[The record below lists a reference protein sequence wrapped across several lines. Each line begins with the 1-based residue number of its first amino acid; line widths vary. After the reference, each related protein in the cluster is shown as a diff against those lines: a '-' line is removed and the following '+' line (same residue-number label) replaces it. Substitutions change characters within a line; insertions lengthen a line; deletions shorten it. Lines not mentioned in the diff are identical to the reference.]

1 MLVSRSGER
10 ADGISELAAELR
22 EAGASVAVVACDVGD
37 RDAVAA
43 LLAQVPQRYPLRS
56 VFHAAG
62 VLDDAVIA
70 SLTPARIDTVLRAKV
85 DGAWNLHELTKE
97 LDLSAFVAFSSMA
110 GIVGAPGQGNY
121 AAANSFLDAL
131 AAHRRAQGLPGLS
144 VAWGM
149 WEETSTM
156 TRHLGERDKA
166 RMTRAGLSAL
176 STRQALDLLDAA
188 LLTEHPMV
196 VGTRLDRGALAH
208 HSDTLPPLLSQL
220 ATRSA
225 RRVLEHTD
233 MVSLTGLRA
242 RLEGMTPEQR
252 HSELVELVC
261 SNAAAVLGHS
271 TADVNADD
279 AFGDLGFDSL
289 TAVELRNR
297 LKIATGLTLSPTLIF
312 DQPTPGALAEH
323 LEAQLAT
330 SAPEAATV
338 TPPDRMTRFNGIA
351 RELQALLNQAD
362 LSPGDKAQVITRLES
377 LLGGAAVAS
386 PAPLLLAPEDA
397 FDDDISTATE
407 SQLFAILDD
416 EVGP

>member
-1 MLVSRSGER
+1 
-10 ADGISELAAELR
+10 
-22 EAGASVAVVACDVGD
+22 
-37 RDAVAA
+37 
-43 LLAQVPQRYPLRS
+43 
-56 VFHAAG
+56 
-62 VLDDAVIA
+62 
-70 SLTPARIDTVLRAKV
+70 
-85 DGAWNLHELTKE
+85 
-97 LDLSAFVAFSSMA
+97 
-110 GIVGAPGQGNY
+110 
-121 AAANSFLDAL
+121 
-131 AAHRRAQGLPGLS
+131 
-144 VAWGM
+144 
-149 WEETSTM
+149 
-156 TRHLGERDKA
+156 
-166 RMTRAGLSAL
+166 
-176 STRQALDLLDAA
+176 
-188 LLTEHPMV
+188 
-196 VGTRLDRGALAH
+196 
-208 HSDTLPPLLSQL
+208 
-220 ATRSA
+220 
-225 RRVLEHTD
+225 
-233 MVSLTGLRA
+233 
-242 RLEGMTPEQR
+242 
-252 HSELVELVC
+252 LVELVC

-362 LSPGDKAQVITRLES
+362 LSPGDRAQVITRLES

>member
-1 MLVSRSGER
+1 
-10 ADGISELAAELR
+10 
-22 EAGASVAVVACDVGD
+22 
-37 RDAVAA
+37 
-43 LLAQVPQRYPLRS
+43 
-56 VFHAAG
+56 
-62 VLDDAVIA
+62 
-70 SLTPARIDTVLRAKV
+70 
-85 DGAWNLHELTKE
+85 
-97 LDLSAFVAFSSMA
+97 
-110 GIVGAPGQGNY
+110 
-121 AAANSFLDAL
+121 
-131 AAHRRAQGLPGLS
+131 
-144 VAWGM
+144 M
-149 WEETSTM
+149 WDETSTM
-156 TRHLGERDKA
+156 TQHLGERDKA
-166 RMTRAGLSAL
+166 RMSRAGLSAL

-188 LLTEHPMV
+188 LLTEQPMV
-196 VGTRLDRGALAH
+196 VATRLDRGALAH

-220 ATRSA
+220 ATRPA

-242 RLEGMTPEQR
+242 RLEGMTPDQR

-323 LEAQLAT
+323 LEAQLAP
-330 SAPEAATV
+330 SAPGGAPV
-338 TPPDRMTRFNGIA
+338 TPPDRMTRFNDIA
-351 RELQALLNQAD
+351 RELQALLKAPD
-362 LSPGDKAQVITRLES
+362 LSPGDRAQLITRLEG
-377 LLGGAAVAS
+377 LLGSVTGPS
-386 PAPLLLAPEDA
+386 PAPLLLPPEDA

-407 SQLFAILDD
+407 SQLFAFLDD